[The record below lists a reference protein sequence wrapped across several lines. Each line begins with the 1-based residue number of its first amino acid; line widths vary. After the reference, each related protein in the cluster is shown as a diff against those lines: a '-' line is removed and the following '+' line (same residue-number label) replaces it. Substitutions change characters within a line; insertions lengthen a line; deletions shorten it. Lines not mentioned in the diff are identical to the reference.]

1 MAYNFGQP
9 NSPEDTVKARK
20 KALEDF
26 TNIIPAQEAQ
36 NKFERDS
43 LARDA
48 AVKSAKPQVKPQ
60 AGQVQNTGLQGLG
73 TLGMLQ
79 KAVPAAGKM
88 VAQQGATMDK
98 LNLQG
103 AMQQQ
108 NIANA
113 KTKQATENTIR
124 GMENETQ
131 RMARLVADRAF
142 EAGYQAKELIY
153 SKNNALADYTLG
165 ALRKDFAEG
174 RLSAREVR
182 DLSNNFKI
190 DALKKKQTA
199 DEALKKVQEEFET
212 GITSANA
219 DRAKSRILYLIAKQK
234 EAMESAAK
242 AQATSSI
249 LTGTLTIFGGVI
261 GGIYGGPDGAAA
273 GSAGGGALGGILSG
287 AVNRT

>member
-113 KTKQATENTIR
+113 KTKQATENTVR

-219 DRAKSRILYLIAKQK
+219 ERAKSRLLYLIAKQK

-249 LTGTLTIFGGVI
+249 LTGVLTIGGAVI
-261 GGIYGGPDGAAA
+261 GGIYGGPGGAAVG
-273 GSAGGGALGGILSG
+273 GSVGGAAGGVLSG